1 MSGNEFVTVDW
12 RRRDEIARANLMR
25 RLGETGEKERIIRSL
40 RSKLIECGWRD
51 EMKELAKE
59 SIRNRDITK
68 ITVDELVSEIISR
81 GKNSVPEEIKG
92 GLLDDVRNFVKRD
105 KFI

>member
-1 MSGNEFVTVDW
+1 
-12 RRRDEIARANLMR
+12 
-25 RLGETGEKERIIRSL
+25 
-40 RSKLIECGWRD
+40 
-51 EMKELAKE
+51 MKELAKE

-105 KFI
+105 KFT